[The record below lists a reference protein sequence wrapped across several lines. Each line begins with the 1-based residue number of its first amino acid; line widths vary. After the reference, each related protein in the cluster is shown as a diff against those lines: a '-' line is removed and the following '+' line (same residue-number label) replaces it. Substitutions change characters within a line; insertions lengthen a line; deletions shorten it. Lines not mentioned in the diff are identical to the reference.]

1 MFFQMKPNFLTPSL
15 MPQPREAATTLVAMR
30 GRHSG
35 GNAAKKYFIHRK
47 NAENKL
53 YLCRIFFLI

>member
-1 MFFQMKPNFLTPSL
+1 